1 MGADVLALALALA
14 GGITAAVQ
22 RAWAVVL
29 VAASVVVLILDLGIK
44 L

>member
-1 MGADVLALALALA
+1 MIWLIFALACALA
-14 GGITAAVQ
+14 GGVIAGVQ

-29 VAASVVVLILDLGIK
+29 VALAVVFLILPRL